1 MWTFPKSDLKYRLTL
16 RVVAVSAVCFAA
28 ISAYFLFDA
37 DRSMRARIDTVAE
50 ITARTLQLQH
60 GKTQWISQPRTD
72 FPDLQDIAGS
82 VMMPG
87 LCMAYRDSSGDVLQ
101 RVCGGPPGDEAAP
114 YLFAVLYRNLFDPGR
129 EVLRPVQFRGAQVGE
144 AVVSVDPA
152 TLTSQAWRGAGR
164 AMIVLAIAL
173 PLLGGLVYAALARA
187 LRPTR
192 LIRAGLERIVA
203 DDLSARLPRFDL
215 AELSAIRDV
224 FNHLAESLG
233 MALAERNELTR
244 RLIALQ
250 DDERRHL
257 ARELHDEFGQS
268 LAAIRALAASARQGA
283 AQGGSDVLAEC
294 DGIARMA
301 GDMMETL
308 RGALFRLRPPDIDE
322 LGLVASLEGLV
333 AGWNGRSRGQSR
345 FDIKLSGTFEDLPAE
360 LAANLYRIAQ
370 EAITN
375 AAKHA
380 GASRINLDVA
390 VREVETVHSDC
401 PSREIE
407 LMVEDDGPQNDRPI
421 KSGMGL
427 LGMRERV
434 AALGG
439 ALTFETGPG
448 GGSVLRV
455 VIPAEDAHGLK
466 AEVAA

>member
-1 MWTFPKSDLKYRLTL
+1 
-16 RVVAVSAVCFAA
+16 
-28 ISAYFLFDA
+28 
-37 DRSMRARIDTVAE
+37 
-50 ITARTLQLQH
+50 
-60 GKTQWISQPRTD
+60 
-72 FPDLQDIAGS
+72 
-82 VMMPG
+82 
-87 LCMAYRDSSGDVLQ
+87 
-101 RVCGGPPGDEAAP
+101 
-114 YLFAVLYRNLFDPGR
+114 
-129 EVLRPVQFRGAQVGE
+129 
-144 AVVSVDPA
+144 
-152 TLTSQAWRGAGR
+152 
-164 AMIVLAIAL
+164 
-173 PLLGGLVYAALARA
+173 
-187 LRPTR
+187 
-192 LIRAGLERIVA
+192 
-203 DDLSARLPRFDL
+203 
-215 AELSAIRDV
+215 
-224 FNHLAESLG
+224 